1 MAQID
6 KFIDA
11 LHKFR
16 ADHLEVTPG
25 IPVMLGVDGV
35 RRAATT
41 QTVTSE
47 QVDRLLKEIMP
58 TGPNVLTDVA
68 GGQQFTY
75 GAPSGAVN
83 VLVSRANGSVRV
95 LLSPTNVGVVAAAL
109 EENGDADDAP
119 VTEEQ
124 LDRAKDAKVI
134 IDELFE
140 KMVEAGCSDL
150 HISTGSPPLFRQNG
164 DIVNLGHEEILAAD
178 EVHEILLSITPPH
191 KQEEFDRMHDV
202 DYAYEI
208 ADLARFRC
216 NLFADRKGMGGVFRV
231 IPAHIRTVEELG
243 LWKEVIDLCSL
254 NKGLVLVTGPTGSG
268 KSTTLAA
275 MIDYINRNRT
285 DHVITVEDPIEFVH
299 PNKRCLINQREIG
312 VHTQS
317 FKVALRAALRE
328 DPDVVL
334 VGEMRDLE
342 TVAIAIET
350 AETGHLVFGTLHTNT
365 AGSTVDRIIDQ
376 FPAEQQSQIRTM
388 LAESLKG
395 VLSQTLVR
403 AKSGGRV
410 AALEFLRVTPAVSNL
425 IREGKTYQVPSVIQT
440 GKSLGMR
447 SLNDSLLELVKSGT
461 VEPEDAYWKAV
472 DKDDLKAA
480 FGRHN
485 IQLSVG

>member
-6 KFIDA
+6 KFIEA

-16 ADHLEVTPG
+16 ADHLEMTPG

-35 RRAATT
+35 RRPATT

-47 QVDRLLKEIMP
+47 QVDRLLKEITP
-58 TGPNVLTDVA
+58 TGPSVLTDVA

-83 VLVSRANGSVRV
+83 VLVSRTNGSVRV
-95 LLSPTNVGVVAAAL
+95 LVSPTNVGFTAAPAD
-109 EENGDADDAP
+109 NGDAD
-119 VTEEQ
+119 
-124 LDRAKDAKVI
+124 KAKVADERRDSVTDTTRI

-140 KMVEAGCSDL
+140 QMVEVGCSDL

-164 DIVNLGHEEILAAD
+164 DIVNLGHDEPLSAD
-178 EVHEILLSITPPH
+178 EVCEILLSITPPH
-191 KQEEFDRMHDV
+191 KREEFERTHDV

-216 NLFADRKGMGGVFRV
+216 NLFADRKGIGGVFRV
-231 IPAHIRTVEELG
+231 IPAHIKTVEELG
-243 LWKEVIDLCSL
+243 LWKEIIDLCNL

-275 MIDYINRNRT
+275 MIDHINRHRT

-395 VLSQTLVR
+395 VVSQTLVR

-485 IQLSVG
+485 IQLSIS